1 MFSTRRCGQ
10 GTSPVVQWLRLCVA
24 TAGGKGSIPGQET
37 KIPHPVCCSQQQKW
51 CGQHPQ
57 VFQPTAGPQQLTP
70 STSVNETQAQVPKT
84 QGTKEQSQTPNG
96 RRSTEQRPSFSNK

>member
-10 GTSPVVQWLRLCVA
+10 GTSLVVQWLILCVA
-24 TAGGKGSIPGQET
+24 TARGKGSIPGQGT
-37 KIPHPVCCSQQQKW
+37 KMPHPTCFSQQQQQKR

-57 VFQPTAGPQQLTP
+57 VFQPMAGPQQLTP

-84 QGTKEQSQTPNG
+84 QGTKS
-96 RRSTEQRPSFSNK
+96 R